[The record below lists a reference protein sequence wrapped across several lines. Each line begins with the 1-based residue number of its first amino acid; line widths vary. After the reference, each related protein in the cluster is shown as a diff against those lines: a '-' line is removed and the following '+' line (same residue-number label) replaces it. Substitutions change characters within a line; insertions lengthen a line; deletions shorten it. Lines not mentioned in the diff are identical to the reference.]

1 MYKTIIELLI
11 GNNWLGSIE
20 NPLIIESVSEIVKQ
34 HNTIFNISD
43 SSEITEVDV
52 SESIIS
58 TIISQL
64 EFTEIKTIRNE

>member
-20 NPLIIESVSEIVKQ
+20 NPLILESVSEIVEQ
-34 HNTIFNISD
+34 HNTIFNVSD
-43 SSEITEVDV
+43 SSEITKDEV

-58 TIISQL
+58 TIFSQL
-64 EFTEIKTIRNE
+64 EFIKIKTIRNE